1 MNPTGA
7 VAVDRAYIIVELTV
21 PLVGVRKIEV
31 DQLVV
36 WFKDISKLVGGVRIM
51 LADKPVPDTVN
62 FCINGEVE
70 AAPKH
75 ALMLPVTW
83 LTVIFWALEK
93 NIIDK
98 NIKISKN
105 FFMKFILVKIYIIS
119 QYNIIKMKKR
129 IFFKL

>member
-1 MNPTGA
+1 MFEVLPDTMLTLPEMNPTGA

-21 PLVGVRKIEV
+21 PLVGVRGIEV

-51 LADKPVPDTVN
+51 LADKPLPDTVN

-75 ALMLPVTW
+75 VLMLPVTW
-83 LTVIFWALEK
+83 LTIMFWALEK

-98 NIKISKN
+98 SRELSKS
-105 FFMKFILVKIYIIS
+105 FFIPT
-119 QYNIIKMKKR
+119 
-129 IFFKL
+129 